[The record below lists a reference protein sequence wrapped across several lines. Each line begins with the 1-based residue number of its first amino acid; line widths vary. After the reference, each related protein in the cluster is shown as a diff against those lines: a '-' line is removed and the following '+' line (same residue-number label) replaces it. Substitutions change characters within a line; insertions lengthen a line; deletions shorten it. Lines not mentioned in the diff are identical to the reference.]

1 MSNILCQYNIPFIF
15 LTAQSEDLML
25 VISEDQV
32 FFGKFDFSVFQQRE
46 LMIPNLC
53 FRLYKIIYLKS
64 SHR

>member
-1 MSNILCQYNIPFIF
+1 MSVQYSVHILNCSIRGSYFI
-15 LTAQSEDLML
+15 L

-32 FFGKFDFSVFQQRE
+32 FFNKFDFSVFQQRE